1 MFYIAP
7 NFSSIANLND
17 ASGILSSRLYSTGS
31 NLYTYITNT
40 SGNLDNRLYQTGQN
54 LATRLYQ
61 TGFDL
66 RALITAA
73 ANGVSTINGISG
85 VIDIVGTGEVY
96 VQTIGQTLVISGNS
110 GNYATNYFL
119 TATGATLYNLINSYT
134 GYQNT
139 NPSGFITSGQ
149 TGQFYPMSNPNNFS
163 TSGNLQSTG
172 STLNNNI
179 NSLSGFVGNLQR
191 VSAINVTG
199 FGNQTGI
206 INMSGAGNIL
216 VSTGLGNFIY
226 VSGVNLITTSQTGQ
240 FYPASNPQNYA
251 TSGNLQSTGQNL
263 YSYITNTSGNLSTR
277 LYQTGVDIITLINAS
292 AGGVSSLNNAS
303 GIISLTGAGNVTVI
317 SGGVGLIYVSGD
329 TGIYSSFY
337 QNSNPNNYAT
347 SGNVQTTGQAAWNTA
362 HNNAINL
369 SGNLTQTGVNLGNKI
384 DFLSGFVRNTSISV
398 TGFSPAFTGS
408 IGMSGRGNVTVFTG
422 INNNIIISGTHN
434 DAINLSGILTT
445 TGQTLYNYIT
455 STSGNL
461 STRLY
466 QTGNTLLGLISA
478 ASAGV
483 SSLDGKSGILILTGA
498 GNVTV
503 IVDAQT
509 LTVSGN
515 TGIYSSFY
523 QQSNPN
529 NYATSGNLQTT
540 GQSAWN
546 AANSNAINL
555 SGNLTN
561 TGAALHNRIIS
572 LSGFFTGNTGQ
583 FYPASNPQG
592 YAMSGNLQ
600 DTGQALYNYVTTT
613 SGNLSARLYQTGV
626 NLINL
631 INASAGGVSSLNNAS
646 GILSIT
652 GKGNVTVISGG
663 VGLIYISGDTG
674 IYSSFYQQSNPNNY
688 CTSGNLQSTGI
699 SLQSQINNLNNA
711 TGYINTNPSGFITQ
725 NNADNRFV
733 HLTGNE
739 NINGL
744 KVFSGAIFSGYFS
757 GYSLTGHNIRAIN
770 RITVPV
776 IGSSDGDDA
785 INLVTRTLE
794 DTSPD
799 SSLDWANK
807 RLLRGNSEGD
817 VITVDWYNRILSG
830 TWNVLGGIRTS
841 GAALIT
847 GISTGYFISTS
858 QTGQFYP
865 ASNPQQYITSG
876 NVSTISGI
884 LSDRI
889 YSTGQTLNNK
899 INTLSGYINSS
910 GSNIVYTT
918 GDQTIGGDKIFS
930 PDSYFIVYDSA
941 PGINVIDVGTDDHF
955 VLRSNTDSNDSIDVS
970 NRKLIGSWNINNVS
984 GYVTTG
990 FLQTGI
996 IGQNFIK
1003 SNKINFKQTG
1013 LYNLYTVPNNH
1024 FFMIDEM
1031 EILTSNLSNAG
1042 DAPYIKFG
1050 NLTNDQEYQIATQTT
1065 SNSQYSRHIF
1075 ANPQDAI
1082 TGGNSL
1088 IFTIA
1093 TGSTAVMHSGY
1104 GIIKGY
1110 LIQDN

>member
-1 MFYIAP
+1 MFTILP
-7 NFSSIANLND
+7 QFLNINL
-17 ASGILSSRLYSTGS
+17 TGQFYPVS
-31 NLYTYITNT
+31 NPDNYTT
-40 SGNLDNRLYQTGQN
+40 SGNLYLTGLNLGNRLYQTGV
-54 LATRLYQ
+54 
-61 TGFDL
+61 DL
-66 RALITAA
+66 VSLINASNA
-73 ANGVSTINGISG
+73 GVSSINSLSG
-85 VIDIVGTGEVY
+85 VLNVIGTGEITVHNN
-96 VQTIGQTLVISGNS
+96 GQYLIISGNS
-110 GNYATNYFL
+110 GDYATKYFL
-119 TATGATLYNLINSYT
+119 TATGATLYNLLNSYT

-172 STLNNNI
+172 QNLYNYTIGLSGLLSGNILSTGQQAWNTANNNAINLSGNLQSTGSTLSNNI
-179 NSLSGFVGNLQR
+179 NSLSGFVGNIQR

-206 INMSGAGNIL
+206 INVSGAGNIL
-216 VSTGLGNFIY
+216 VSTGSGNFIY
-226 VSGVNLITTSQTGQ
+226 VSGINLITTSQTGQ
-240 FYPASNPQNYA
+240 FYPASNPQGYA

-347 SGNVQTTGQAAWNTA
+347 SGNIQTTGQAAWNAA
-362 HNNAINL
+362 HNNAVNL
-369 SGNLTQTGVNLGNKI
+369 SGNLTQTGVNLGSKI

-398 TGFSPAFTGS
+398 TGFSPAFTGL
-408 IGMSGRGNVTVFTG
+408 IGVSGKGNVTVFTG
-422 INNNIIISGTHN
+422 VNNTIIFSGTHN

-461 STRLY
+461 S
-466 QTGNTLLGLISA
+466 
-478 ASAGV
+478 
-483 SSLDGKSGILILTGA
+483 
-498 GNVTV
+498 
-503 IVDAQT
+503 
-509 LTVSGN
+509 
-515 TGIYSSFY
+515 
-523 QQSNPN
+523 
-529 NYATSGNLQTT
+529 
-540 GQSAWN
+540 
-546 AANSNAINL
+546 
-555 SGNLTN
+555 
-561 TGAALHNRIIS
+561 
-572 LSGFFTGNTGQ
+572 
-583 FYPASNPQG
+583 
-592 YAMSGNLQ
+592 
-600 DTGQALYNYVTTT
+600 
-613 SGNLSARLYQTGV
+613 ARLYQTGV
-626 NLINL
+626 DLINL

-674 IYSSFYQQSNPNNY
+674 AYSSFYQQSNSNNY

-699 SLQSQINNLNNA
+699 SLQSQINSLNNA

-757 GYSLTGHNIRAIN
+757 GYSLTGHNIKAIN
-770 RITVPV
+770 RIVVPM
-776 IGSSDGDDA
+776 ISSSDGDDA
-785 INLVTRTLE
+785 INLIDRTLE

-817 VITVDWYNRILSG
+817 IITIDWYNRILSG

-847 GISTGYFISTS
+847 GLSTGYFISTS

-884 LSDRI
+884 LSDKI

-899 INTLSGYINSS
+899 INTLSGYIHSS

-955 VLRSNTDSNDSIDVS
+955 VLRSNTDSNDSVDVS

-1031 EILTSNLSNAG
+1031 EILTSNLSSAG

-1050 NLTNDQEYQIATQTT
+1050 NLINDQEYQTATQTT

-1075 ANPQDAI
+1075 ANPQDAV
-1082 TGGNSL
+1082 TGGSSL

-1093 TGSTAVMHSGY
+1093 TGSTAIMHSGY